1 MSRGNRDKYNPKIT
15 SPSESNF
22 TIEDEPNDYVE
33 PGTRAQVSRVSSF
46 EHRRDVPYCSDIT
59 GGSVFHRHA
68 NKKEKGQEKFQRKIG
83 DESF

>member
-33 PGTRAQVSRVSSF
+33 PGTRAQVSRVSKLEWTFRIVRTSRG
-46 EHRRDVPYCSDIT
+46 E
-59 GGSVFHRHA
+59 SVFHRHA
-68 NKKEKGQEKFQRKIG
+68 NKKEKGEEKFQRKIR
-83 DESF
+83 DVSF